1 MKRSGLIALSFAALA
16 LPAVADTIYF
26 KDGSSLS
33 GTVLREDTTHV
44 VLKLPQGRMT
54 FPVEDVERVEEDD
67 NPPSAK
73 PAPPDTPMDA
83 EEPAPALRELD
94 KEDRRRLRLMLND
107 LLSTDAAARNAA
119 RQRIERFGQDRDL
132 FPFLERALP
141 YMPDRQSVEVLQ
153 LLTNL
158 DPQRAKPVLESA
170 ARSRLEDNR
179 AKALALLASTN
190 KDTKEPNPELVQ
202 LFAQGVLDEAAEV
215 QLAGIQGLQQLND
228 KRVTPVL
235 VHALG
240 SPDPR
245 VRSASLHALKALWP
259 DAAVQ
264 QGLDSPEAW
273 RTFLS
278 RAGDEV
284 RSTFD
289 PQHIEPL
296 VDAPAAGDV
305 DYNLNLE

>member
-1 MKRSGLIALSFAALA
+1 LEHPRPNAHPRRHQRTRPRLARARRRSPIRPARWTQSAVRPARDRLRTPRSQHRHLSPHRVPLCPGYGRGRCLVKRSGLIALSFAALA

-26 KDGSSLS
+26 KDGASLS

-132 FPFLERALP
+132 FPFLE
-141 YMPDRQSVEVLQ
+141 
-153 LLTNL
+153 
-158 DPQRAKPVLESA
+158 
-170 ARSRLEDNR
+170 
-179 AKALALLASTN
+179 
-190 KDTKEPNPELVQ
+190 
-202 LFAQGVLDEAAEV
+202 
-215 QLAGIQGLQQLND
+215 
-228 KRVTPVL
+228 
-235 VHALG
+235 
-240 SPDPR
+240 
-245 VRSASLHALKALWP
+245 
-259 DAAVQ
+259 
-264 QGLDSPEAW
+264 
-273 RTFLS
+273 
-278 RAGDEV
+278 
-284 RSTFD
+284 
-289 PQHIEPL
+289 
-296 VDAPAAGDV
+296 
-305 DYNLNLE
+305 